1 MFHSLEHI
9 DDQLHF
15 ARIMSLLYANDETR
29 YWRATIAN
37 STGACRKR
45 KNNRLHLS
53 RKTKRKNR
61 K

>member
-1 MFHSLEHI
+1 MFPSLNPL
-9 DDQLHF
+9 DDHVHF
-15 ARIMSLLYANDETR
+15 ARIMSLLYANDETQ

-45 KNNRLHLS
+45 KKNRLHLS